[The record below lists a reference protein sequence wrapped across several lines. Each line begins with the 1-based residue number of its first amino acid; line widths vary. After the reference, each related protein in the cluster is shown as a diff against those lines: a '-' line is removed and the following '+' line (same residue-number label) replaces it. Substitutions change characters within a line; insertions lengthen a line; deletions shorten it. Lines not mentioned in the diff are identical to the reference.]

1 MKKLMVTLLLL
12 TALATTSFADGLAPL
27 EMAET
32 LVTKAKLH
40 KLIEDKDYTEDE
52 IKDFVISNNLMTTE
66 IFSSDTVSFDMA
78 REIFNKYDLY
88 KLKATPKK
96 DLTEDQK
103 KSVFDLEYEE
113 LLKKDRKVSHEFMEE
128 QGGKL
133 SMFSEYEGV
142 LGGTGKVENQ
152 SFTYNIGEGG
162 GYDHYPLIDKYRY
175 EAYRILAWYALEY
188 DLYVEQTPIS
198 VKLYTQSLGKSTDT
212 PLISVEFSDTN
223 DKKDLYNVAVRV
235 SPLYYVAWSNDYTF
249 ETYRAA
255 VEATNYE
262 QARYVLALKDVS
274 RLLFK
279 KDDEL
284 NRFVESVRADSLEN
298 NDKEYDHVKVSNKTF
313 GGKEWR
319 ILKAPGHVTYRA
331 KYDLS
336 KWED

>member
-1 MKKLMVTLLLL
+1 MKKLMATLLLL
-12 TALATTSFADGLAPL
+12 TSLATTSFADGLAPL

-52 IKDFVISNNLMTTE
+52 IKDFVIFNNLMTTE

-78 REIFNKYDLY
+78 RDIFNKYDLY
-88 KLKATPKK
+88 KLKETPKT

-113 LLKKDRKVSHEFMEE
+113 LLKKDRKVSHEFMEK
-128 QGGKL
+128 QSGKTY
-133 SMFSEYEGV
+133 SFNDYADT
-142 LGGTGKVENQ
+142 LGSIRVKDQ
-152 SFTYNIGEGG
+152 SFDFKDGVT

-188 DLYVEQTPIS
+188 DLYVEQTSMS
-198 VKLYTQSLGKSTDT
+198 VRLYTQSLGKSTAT
-212 PLISVEFSDTN
+212 PLIEVGFLDT
-223 DKKDLYNVAVRV
+223 KDYLYNVSVRV
-235 SPLYYVAWSNDYTF
+235 SPLYYVPWSNDYTF
-249 ETYRAA
+249 ESYRAA

-279 KDDEL
+279 GEEEL
-284 NRFVESVRADSLEN
+284 NKFIESIRAESLEN
-298 NDKEYDHVKVSNKTF
+298 TNKEYDHVKVLDKIF
-313 GGKEWR
+313 DGKEWR
-319 ILKAPGHVTYRA
+319 ILKATGDVEYRST
-331 KYDLS
+331 YDLS

>member
-12 TALATTSFADGLAPL
+12 TALTTTSFADGLAPL

-40 KLIEDKDYTEDE
+40 KLIEDKDYTQDE

-113 LLKKDRKVSHEFMEE
+113 LLKKDRKLSHEFMQRIYDED
-128 QGGKL
+128 L
-133 SMFSEYEGV
+133 DMNVYEGT
-142 LGGTGKVENQ
+142 LGGIGKIENQ
-152 SFTYNIGEGG
+152 SFTFKDGVTS
-162 GYDHYPLIDKYRY
+162 YDHYPLIDKYRY

-188 DLYVEQTPIS
+188 DLYVEQTPMS
-198 VKLYTQSLGKSTDT
+198 VRLYTQSLGKSTAT
-212 PLISVEFSDTN
+212 PLVHIAFLDTVDDEF
-223 DKKDLYNVAVRV
+223 NVFLRV
-235 SPLYYVAWSNDYTF
+235 SPLYYVAWSNEYTF
-249 ETYRAA
+249 ESYRAA
-255 VEATNYE
+255 VKATNYE
-262 QARYVLALKDVS
+262 QARYALALKDVAG
-274 RLLFK
+274 LIFK

>member
-1 MKKLMVTLLLL
+1 MVTLLLL
-12 TALATTSFADGLAPL
+12 TTLATTSFADGLAPL

-40 KLIEDKDYTEDE
+40 KLIEDKDYTQDE

-113 LLKKDRKVSHEFMEE
+113 LLKKDRKLSHEFMQRIYDED
-128 QGGKL
+128 L
-133 SMFSEYEGV
+133 DMNVYEGT
-142 LGGTGKVENQ
+142 LGGIGKIENQ
-152 SFTYNIGEGG
+152 SFTFKDGVT

-188 DLYVEQTPIS
+188 DLYVEQDSMS
-198 VKLYTQSLGKSTDT
+198 VRLYRKSLGKSTAT
-212 PLISVEFSDTN
+212 PLIDMAFLDCN
-223 DKKDLYNVAVRV
+223 DGTYNLAVTV
-235 SPLYYVAWSNDYTF
+235 SPLYYVPWSNDYTF
-249 ETYRAA
+249 ESFRAA
-255 VEATNYE
+255 VKATNYE
-262 QARYVLALKDVS
+262 QARYALALKDVAG
-274 RLLFK
+274 LIFK
-279 KDDEL
+279 EEHEL
-284 NRFVESVRADSLEN
+284 NHFVESLRVDSKEN
-298 NDKEYDHVKVSNKTF
+298 TNKEYDHVKVEDKVFS
-313 GGKEWR
+313 GKEWR
-319 ILKAPGHVTYRA
+319 ILKATGHVTYRA
-331 KYDLS
+331 IYDLS